1 MFKDLMTSAL
11 LFIVSIYFW
20 INSYDLPIE
29 SAKFPRMVAILLTV
43 LVAIYT
49 LQVLKKGFEDRKKPE
64 NNENQKK
71 DSDFS
76 TKNLMFS
83 LGASIVYVFS
93 VNIIG
98 FLLSTP
104 IYLVSLMLLLGVENK
119 KHIAIATIVSVALIY
134 IGFKVLLNVPVP
146 QGIILG

>member
-49 LQVLKKGFEDRKKPE
+49 LQVLKKDLKIEKNQRTMKTRKKTVTSV
-64 NNENQKK
+64 QK
-71 DSDFS
+71 
-76 TKNLMFS
+76 
-83 LGASIVYVFS
+83 
-93 VNIIG
+93 
-98 FLLSTP
+98 
-104 IYLVSLMLLLGVENK
+104 
-119 KHIAIATIVSVALIY
+119 
-134 IGFKVLLNVPVP
+134 
-146 QGIILG
+146 ILCFH